1 MKGFQEHGKDIDREI
16 LLKLKDDKE
25 FLKSCNLNNYF
36 RNEVCNDNFFRTR
49 LSITYPNTLKY
60 KTKKQTWKQYFLE
73 VIYYLAKLEENYQY
87 KYEDGN
93 FKIQLEIFKQSK
105 DKNDLLIESSVY
117 GELSL
122 VKYLVEQGANI
133 HADND

>member
-16 LLKLKDDKE
+16 LFKIKDDKE

-60 KTKKQTWKQYFLE
+60 KINEQTWKQYFLE
-73 VIYYLAKLEENYQY
+73 VIYYIAKLKEDYRY

-93 FKIQLEIFKQSK
+93 FKTFSRPP
-105 DKNDLLIESSVY
+105 
-117 GELSL
+117 G
-122 VKYLVEQGANI
+122 
-133 HADND
+133 